1 MSGEGARGEKGPGVG
16 HPSAALRGRA
26 CGTTM
31 SALRGPFQMR
41 EQPAHEA
48 GFVFAGELV
57 FPKTED
63 APAERAEGAGD
74 EAVAGAVGG
83 KLLRQKAA
91 LVLGDVAWSGQPC
104 QKQPSTKVVYCFRRQ
119 LPAAAFAEAKERVT
133 AMNRRRKF
141 SVFSGQSLRF
151 PVDAVLPDLKFV
163 AAHRAK
169 WASLSG

>member
-1 MSGEGARGEKGPGVG
+1 LSGEGARGEKGPGVG

-83 KLLRQKAA
+83 KLWLLAPSGRPQAATPALRCGATR
-91 LVLGDVAWSGQPC
+91 DV
-104 QKQPSTKVVYCFRRQ
+104 
-119 LPAAAFAEAKERVT
+119 
-133 AMNRRRKF
+133 
-141 SVFSGQSLRF
+141 
-151 PVDAVLPDLKFV
+151 
-163 AAHRAK
+163 
-169 WASLSG
+169 